1 MTRVTGHRIPQ
12 PSAADPSSVR
22 RWNERA
28 VLATLEDGA
37 ARRAA
42 EIADATGL
50 TAASVRDVLRTLAS
64 KAWIADLAPVPG
76 GMGRP
81 AKTFRLDRPSALTLG
96 VDLGGHSVRVAVAD
110 LLGDAHP
117 VGEAAVPGGDLEG
130 TKAVIAGLLADVNL
144 DRVWTTGL
152 AVSGALDAEGRLL
165 RSIALPQLVGTRPA
179 DIFADTLPGDV
190 LTSHDTKSALWA
202 EHKQG
207 AVRDARDVVLV
218 SLGRRPSIA
227 LLLGGQL
234 YQGAHGSAGE
244 LSLNELLPA
253 TGSYRWRDAGD
264 AADPQGEAL
273 RSALA
278 GDEASIAGALA
289 FLDDITPQIAFAV
302 ALIDPSVLV
311 VGGALSPVLKR
322 GLPRFAEELGARL
335 QSPPQLRLSTLD
347 QYAAAVGVCRLA
359 RERLW
364 RLLLDHPDG
373 VAPLTRSSFD
383 AAAST

>member
-1 MTRVTGHRIPQ
+1 MAGPLTPQ

-28 VLATLEDGA
+28 VLATLEDGTP
-37 ARRAA
+37 RRAA

-50 TAASVRDVLRTLAS
+50 TTASVRDVLRTLAS
-64 KAWIADLAPVPG
+64 KAWITGLAPVQG

-81 AKTFRLDRPSALTLG
+81 ARTFQLDRPSALTLG
-96 VDLGGHSVRVAVAD
+96 VDLGGHRVRVVAAD
-110 LLGDAHP
+110 LFGDTYP
-117 VGEAAVPGGDLEG
+117 VGEADVPAGDVEG
-130 TKAVIAGLLADVNL
+130 TQAVIAELLADV
-144 DRVWTTGL
+144 DTERVWTTGL
-152 AVSGALDAEGRLL
+152 ALSGALDAEGRLL
-165 RSIALPQLVGTRPA
+165 RSIALPHLVGTRPA
-179 DIFADTLPGDV
+179 DVFAETLPGDV

-207 AVRDARDVVLV
+207 AVQDASNVMLV

-234 YQGAHGSAGE
+234 YLGAHGSAGE

-253 TGSYRWRDAGD
+253 NGYRWPDAGD
-264 AADPQGEAL
+264 VADPQGDAL

-278 GDEASIAGALA
+278 GHEESVAGALA
-289 FLDDITPQIAFAV
+289 FLDDVTPQIAFAV
-302 ALIDPSVLV
+302 ALVDPKVLV
-311 VGGALSPVLKR
+311 VGGALSPVLER
-322 GLPRFAEELGARL
+322 GLPRFTEELGARL
-335 QSPPQLRLSTLD
+335 QSPPFVVMSRLN
-347 QYAAAVGVCRLA
+347 QYAAAVGSCHLA

-364 RLLLDHPDG
+364 RLLLEHPDG
-373 VAPLTRSSFD
+373 VAPLTRASFD